1 MLAVLQL
8 CATADTRANLANALA
23 MVRRAA
29 ANEAKF
35 ICLPEAFD
43 YIADPSATTAPPP
56 PPQPERIDTGERTR
70 AFKQLARELGVWIS
84 LGGMHEKPVE
94 EEDAQGKHYNSHVVI
109 NALGDVCAVYRK
121 IHLFDAQVDNGYK
134 ESNTTLA
141 GRGELQVVANT
152 PVGTVGLTTC
162 YDVRFPVLFQTL
174 RDLGCDVI
182 LVPAAFA
189 MATGEA
195 GHWHTLLRARAI
207 ENQVYIAAAAQV
219 GRNHSFRECFG
230 HSLVVDPFGKVEV
243 DLQRE
248 HNAIGYCHVSLPLVR
263 ATRAHMPVQQH
274 RRQARY

>member
-8 CATADTRANLANALA
+8 CATADVRANLANALA

-29 ANEAKF
+29 ANDARF

-43 YIADPSATTAPPP
+43 YIVDPQAPTS
-56 PPQPERIDTGERTR
+56 PQPERIDTGERTWE
-70 AFKQLARELGVWIS
+70 FKKLAKELGVWIS

-94 EEDAQGKHYNSHVVI
+94 EDGQGKHYNSHVVI

-134 ESNTTLA
+134 ESNTTLP
-141 GRGELQVVANT
+141 GRGELQVVENT

-162 YDVRFPVLFQTL
+162 YDVRFPVIFQKL
-174 RDLGCDVI
+174 RDLGCDII

-189 MATGEA
+189 MTTGEA

-219 GRNHSFRECFG
+219 GSNHSSRECFG
-230 HSLVVDPFGKVEV
+230 HSLVVDPFGKVMV
-243 DLQRE
+243 DLQRNCNE
-248 HNAIGYCHVSLPLVR
+248 IGYCPISLPLVHS
-263 ATRAHMPVQQH
+263 TRMLMPVQQH
-274 RRQARY
+274 RHKAQY